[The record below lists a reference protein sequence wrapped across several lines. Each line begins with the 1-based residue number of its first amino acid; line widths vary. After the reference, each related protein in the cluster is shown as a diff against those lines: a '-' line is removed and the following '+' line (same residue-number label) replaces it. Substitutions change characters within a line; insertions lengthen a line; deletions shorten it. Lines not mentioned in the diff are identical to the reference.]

1 MPLFEFVWLP
11 VFERSARKLLDEQ
24 DRRAIEGIICEDLR
38 AGSVVRRTGGIRKL
52 RYAAEGRGKR
62 GGMRII
68 YLLDEPCERV
78 YLILAYAKG
87 DQETLTKDEERTLR
101 RLARALTQEPC

>member
-1 MPLFEFVWLP
+1 LFEFVWLP
-11 VFERSARKLLDEQ
+11 AFERSARKLLDEQ
-24 DRRAIEGIICEDLR
+24 DRRAIEGILCEDLR
-38 AGSVVRRTGGIRKL
+38 AGSVVKRTGGIRKL

-78 YLILAYAKG
+78 YLALAYAKS
-87 DQETLTKDEERTLR
+87 DHETLTKDEEGTLR
-101 RLARALTQEPC
+101 RLSRALTQEPCR